1 MPLHKKYF
9 WLGLLG
15 ILTVYTLYYLFLR
28 DSSYFFHLPRKL
40 RHVYKLLSVAWVYA
54 VGSWALQKFCPAWI
68 NHLWHAFHIVL
79 LSFLIVVGAIDWS
92 TGGVPF
98 LWKHLAAT
106 VHEILISPVLYV
118 SMVLVN
124 SRLKQA

>member
-1 MPLHKKYF
+1 MRNKYF

-15 ILTVYTLYYLFLR
+15 IVLVYSIYYLFLR
-28 DSSYFFHLPRKL
+28 DTDYFFNLPRKL
-40 RHVYKLLSVAWVYA
+40 RHVYKLASVVWVYA
-54 VGSWALQKFCPAWI
+54 VGSWALHKFSPAWI
-68 NHLWHAFHIVL
+68 SQLWHFIHIVL
-79 LSFLIVVGAIDWS
+79 LAFLITVGLIDWFVN
-92 TGGVPF
+92 GVPF
-98 LWKHLAAT
+98 LWKHLAAS